1 MTRARLLSPLLLL
14 CTLFITLAGTLPV
27 HASGPDLL
35 RSLGIAANAKP
46 TFLTV
51 AEAFKLKSQQQGNQL
66 LLTFHIADGYY
77 LYRHSVQLKGSNLT
91 ILEPTLPA
99 GSEHQD
105 DFFGKTQVYYQ
116 QVTFA
121 VPLQEVGPH
130 ATLRVRYQ
138 GCTDGLCYPPTDQLI
153 EVAPLA
159 VMVPSA
165 DAAPSID
172 VAPSVDAAPS
182 IDATLSEQDQLAAAL
197 GSQGFWLSIA
207 AFFVLGLGLAFTPC
221 VFPMYPILTGIIA
234 GAGHRLSTGRAFLLS
249 LVYVQGMALT
259 YTLLGLVVASAGL
272 KFQAALQHPY
282 VLIGL
287 SVMFVLLALSMFGL
301 YTLQLPSSLQT
312 RLAGLSNR
320 QQGGS
325 MVGVAIMG
333 MISGLV
339 CSPCTTAPLSGAL
352 IYVAQSGDLWLGGA
366 ALYAL
371 SLGMGL
377 PLLLL
382 GTSGGKLL
390 PKAGAWMDV
399 IKQLFGFAL
408 LAVPIMLLARL
419 WSEQL
424 TTVVW
429 LGWGLLLAG
438 YLYHQHQRLPYSL
451 AKSVGGIVL
460 LLALISM
467 VLVGKAQLWPTATQ
481 GATATPPQA
490 APQFIRIKT
499 LDDLKTQ
506 LERARGKPVL
516 LDLYADWCVACKEFE
531 HKTFSDPAVRARF
544 SEMVLLQADVTANDD
559 ADITLLNGLNVLGLP
574 TLILYDRAGRE
585 LTGQRVTG
593 FMGPTPFL
601 ARLNQLH

>member
-1 MTRARLLSPLLLL
+1 MTLTRLLSPLLLL
-14 CTLFITLAGTLPV
+14 CALLTTAVGCAPA
-27 HASGPDLL
+27 HASGADLL
-35 RSLGIAANAKP
+35 SSLGIEANAKP
-46 TFLTV
+46 KFLQV
-51 AEAFKLKSQQQGNQL
+51 DEAFQIESEQRGDQL
-66 LLTFHIADGYY
+66 LLTLHIADDYY
-77 LYRHSVQLKGSNLT
+77 LYRHSLRFKGNNLT
-91 ILEPTLPA
+91 FSEPTLPE
-99 GSEHQD
+99 GTEHED
-105 DFFGKTQVYYQ
+105 DFFGKTRVYYQ
-116 QVTFA
+116 QVSIA
-121 VPLQEVGPH
+121 VPLKEVGEN

-138 GCTDGLCYPPTDQLI
+138 GCTDGLCYPPTDKL
-153 EVAPLA
+153 
-159 VMVPSA
+159 
-165 DAAPSID
+165 ID
-172 VAPSVDAAPS
+172 VAPLVTATAASTAETAQSVTPVS
-182 IDATLSEQDQLAAAL
+182 QQDQLAAAL
-197 GSQGFWLSIA
+197 GNQGFWLSIV
-207 AFFVLGLGLAFTPC
+207 AFFALGLGLAFTPC

-249 LVYVQGMALT
+249 LVYVQGMAVT

-272 KFQAALQHPY
+272 KYQAALQHPY

-312 RLAGLSNR
+312 RLSSLSNR

-325 MVGVAIMG
+325 VVGVAIMG

-408 LAVPIMLLARL
+408 LAVPILLLSRL
-419 WSEQL
+419 WSDQIATL
-424 TTVVW
+424 AW
-429 LGWGLLLAG
+429 LGWGLLLCG
-438 YLYHQHQRLPYSL
+438 YLYHHNQHQPHSV
-451 AKSVGGIVL
+451 AKSVRGFVL
-460 LLALISM
+460 LLAMISA
-467 VLVGKAQLWPTATQ
+467 VVVGKDLLQP
-481 GATATPPQA
+481 ATPAALTADASQT

-499 LDDLKTQ
+499 LDDLKVQ
-506 LERARGKPVL
+506 LAATRGKPVL

-531 HKTFSDPAVRARF
+531 HKTFSDPAVRERF
-544 SEMVLLQADVTANDD
+544 GQMVLLQADVTANDD
-559 ADITLLNGLNVLGLP
+559 ADIELLNSLNVLGLP
-574 TLILYDRAGRE
+574 TLIFFDHEGKE

-593 FMGPTPFL
+593 FMGPIPFAKHL
-601 ARLNQLH
+601 EMVSDAH

>member
-1 MTRARLLSPLLLL
+1 MTFTRLLSPLLLL
-14 CTLFITLAGTLPV
+14 CALLTTAAGSAPA
-27 HASGPDLL
+27 HASGADLL
-35 RSLGIAANAKP
+35 SSLGIEANAKP
-46 TFLTV
+46 KFLQV
-51 AEAFKLKSQQQGNQL
+51 DEAFQIESEQRGDQL
-66 LLTFHIADGYY
+66 LLTLHIADDYY
-77 LYRHSVQLKGSNLT
+77 LYRHSLRFKGNNLT
-91 ILEPTLPA
+91 FSEPTLPE
-99 GSEHQD
+99 GTEHED
-105 DFFGKTQVYYQ
+105 DFFGKTRVYYQ
-116 QVTFA
+116 QVSIA
-121 VPLQEVGPH
+121 VPLKEVDEN

-138 GCTDGLCYPPTDQLI
+138 GCTDGLCYPPTDKLI
-153 EVAPLA
+153 DVAPLA
-159 VMVPSA
+159 
-165 DAAPSID
+165 AAPTATTAETAQS
-172 VAPSVDAAPS
+172 VAPVSQ
-182 IDATLSEQDQLAAAL
+182 QDQLAAAL
-197 GSQGFWLSIA
+197 GHQGFWLSIV
-207 AFFVLGLGLAFTPC
+207 AFFALGLGLAFTPC

-249 LVYVQGMALT
+249 FVYVQGMAVT

-312 RLAGLSNR
+312 RLSGLSNR

-325 MVGVAIMG
+325 VVGVAIMG

-408 LAVPIMLLARL
+408 LAVPILLLSRL
-419 WSEQL
+419 WSDQIVTL
-424 TTVVW
+424 TW
-429 LGWGLLLAG
+429 LGWGLLLCG
-438 YLYHQHQRLPYSL
+438 YLYHHNQHQPHSV
-451 AKSVGGIVL
+451 AKSVRGFVL
-460 LLALISM
+460 LLAMISA
-467 VLVGKAQLWPTATQ
+467 VVVGKDLLQP
-481 GATATPPQA
+481 ATPA
-490 APQFIRIKT
+490 AITADASQTAPRFIRVKT
-499 LDDLKTQ
+499 LDDLKVQ
-506 LERARGKPVL
+506 LAAARGKPVL

-531 HKTFSDPAVRARF
+531 HKTFSDPTVRERF
-544 SEMVLLQADVTANDD
+544 GQMVLLQADVTANDD
-559 ADITLLNGLNVLGLP
+559 ADIELLNSLNVLGLP
-574 TLILYDRAGRE
+574 TLIFFDREGKE

-593 FMGPTPFL
+593 FMGPIPFAKHL
-601 ARLNQLH
+601 EMVSDAH

>member
-1 MTRARLLSPLLLL
+1 MTFTRLLFPLLLL
-14 CTLFITLAGTLPV
+14 CALLMTAVGSSPA
-27 HASGPDLL
+27 HASGADLL
-35 RSLGIAANAKP
+35 SSLGIEANAKP
-46 TFLTV
+46 KFLQV
-51 AEAFKLKSQQQGNQL
+51 DEAFQIESEQRGDQL
-66 LLTFHIADGYY
+66 LLTLHIADDYY
-77 LYRHSVQLKGSNLT
+77 LYRHSLRFKGNNLT
-91 ILEPTLPA
+91 FSEPPLPE
-99 GSEHQD
+99 GTEHED
-105 DFFGKTQVYYQ
+105 DFFGKTRVYYQ
-116 QVTFA
+116 QVSIA
-121 VPLQEVGPH
+121 VPLKEVGEN

-138 GCTDGLCYPPTDQLI
+138 GCTDGLCYPPTDKLI
-153 EVAPLA
+153 NVAPLVTA
-159 VMVPSA
+159 TTASTA
-165 DAAPSID
+165 ETAQS
-172 VAPSVDAAPS
+172 VAPVSQ
-182 IDATLSEQDQLAAAL
+182 QDQLAAAL
-197 GSQGFWLSIA
+197 GNQGFWLSIV
-207 AFFVLGLGLAFTPC
+207 AFFALGLGLAFTPC

-249 LVYVQGMALT
+249 FVYVQGMAVT

-312 RLAGLSNR
+312 RLSSLSNR

-325 MVGVAIMG
+325 VVGVAIMG

-408 LAVPIMLLARL
+408 LAVPILLLSRL
-419 WSEQL
+419 WSGQIATL
-424 TTVVW
+424 AW
-429 LGWGLLLAG
+429 LGWGLLLCG
-438 YLYHQHQRLPYSL
+438 YLYHHNQHQPHSV
-451 AKSVGGIVL
+451 AKSVRGFVL
-460 LLALISM
+460 LLAMISA
-467 VLVGKAQLWPTATQ
+467 VVVGKDLLQPAPPAATTADASQT
-481 GATATPPQA
+481 

-499 LDDLKTQ
+499 LDDLKVQ
-506 LERARGKPVL
+506 LAAARGKPVL

-531 HKTFSDPAVRARF
+531 HKTFSDPTVRERF
-544 SEMVLLQADVTANDD
+544 GQMVLLQADVTANDD
-559 ADITLLNGLNVLGLP
+559 ADIKLLNSLNVLGLP
-574 TLILYDRAGRE
+574 TLIFFDREGKE

-593 FMGPTPFL
+593 FMGPIPFAKHL
-601 ARLNQLH
+601 EMVSDAH

>member
-1 MTRARLLSPLLLL
+1 MTFTRLLSPLLLL
-14 CTLFITLAGTLPV
+14 CALLTTAVGSSPA
-27 HASGPDLL
+27 HASGADLL
-35 RSLGIAANAKP
+35 SSLGIEANAKP
-46 TFLTV
+46 KFLQV
-51 AEAFKLKSQQQGNQL
+51 DEAFQIESEQRGDQL
-66 LLTFHIADGYY
+66 LLTLHIADDYY
-77 LYRHSVQLKGSNLT
+77 LYRHSLRFKGNNLT
-91 ILEPTLPA
+91 FSEPTLPE
-99 GSEHQD
+99 GTEHED
-105 DFFGKTQVYYQ
+105 DFFGKTRVYYQ
-116 QVTFA
+116 QVSIA
-121 VPLQEVGPH
+121 VPLKEVGEN

-138 GCTDGLCYPPTDQLI
+138 GCTDGLCYPPTDKL
-153 EVAPLA
+153 
-159 VMVPSA
+159 
-165 DAAPSID
+165 ID
-172 VAPSVDAAPS
+172 VAPLVTATTASTAETAQSVAPVS
-182 IDATLSEQDQLAAAL
+182 QQDQLAAAL
-197 GSQGFWLSIA
+197 GHQGFWLSIV
-207 AFFVLGLGLAFTPC
+207 AFFALGLGLAFTPC

-249 LVYVQGMALT
+249 FVYVQGMAVT

-312 RLAGLSNR
+312 RLSGLSNR

-325 MVGVAIMG
+325 VVGVAIMG

-408 LAVPIMLLARL
+408 LAVPILLLSRL
-419 WSEQL
+419 WSDQIATL
-424 TTVVW
+424 AW
-429 LGWGLLLAG
+429 LGWGLLLCG
-438 YLYHQHQRLPYSL
+438 YLYHHNQHQPHSV
-451 AKSVGGIVL
+451 AKSVRGFVL
-460 LLALISM
+460 LLAMISA
-467 VLVGKAQLWPTATQ
+467 VVVGKDLLQP
-481 GATATPPQA
+481 ATPAAITADAGQT

-499 LDDLKTQ
+499 LDDLKVQ
-506 LERARGKPVL
+506 LAAARGKPVL

-531 HKTFSDPAVRARF
+531 HKTFSDPAVRERF
-544 SEMVLLQADVTANDD
+544 GQMVLLQADVTANDD
-559 ADITLLNGLNVLGLP
+559 ADIELLNSLNVLGLP
-574 TLILYDRAGRE
+574 TLIFFDREGKE

-593 FMGPTPFL
+593 FMGPIPFAKHL
-601 ARLNQLH
+601 EMVSDAH

>member
-1 MTRARLLSPLLLL
+1 MTPFRLLSSLLLL
-14 CTLFITLAGTLPV
+14 CALLAGLGSLPAR
-27 HASGPDLL
+27 ASSTDLL
-35 RSLGIAANAKP
+35 SALGIEASAQPK
-46 TFLTV
+46 FLKV
-51 AEAFKLKSQQQGNQL
+51 DEAFVLESEQQGNRL
-66 LLTFHIADGYY
+66 LLRLRIADDYY
-77 LYRHSVQLKGSNLT
+77 LYRHRFSFQGENLT
-91 ILEPTLPA
+91 FEEPVLPA
-99 GSEHQD
+99 GTDHKD
-105 DFFGKTQVYYQ
+105 DFFGKTQVYYREVQIPVTLTEAGQ
-116 QVTFA
+116 QA
-121 VPLQEVGPH
+121 SLKIS
-130 ATLRVRYQ
+130 YQ
-138 GCTDGLCYPPTDQLI
+138 GCTDGLCYPPTDKRIAVEPL
-153 EVAPLA
+153 VAEP
-159 VMVPSA
+159 PH
-165 DAAPSID
+165 DQ
-172 VAPSVDAAPS
+172 VDAPTPAPAS
-182 IDATLSEQDQLAAAL
+182 SQQDQLAAAL

-207 AFFVLGLGLAFTPC
+207 AFFALGLGLAFTPC

-234 GAGHRLSTGRAFLLS
+234 GAGHRLSTRRAFLLS
-249 LVYVQGMALT
+249 FVYVQGMAVT

-312 RLAGLSNR
+312 RLSGLSNR

-325 MVGVAIMG
+325 VLGVGIMG

-408 LAVPIMLLARL
+408 LAVPILLLSRL
-419 WSEQL
+419 WSDQVATL
-424 TTVVW
+424 AW
-429 LGWGLLLAG
+429 LGWGLLLCG
-438 YLYHQHQRLPYSL
+438 YLYHHNQHQQH
-451 AKSVGGIVL
+451 SVGRSLRGFVL
-460 LLALISM
+460 LLAMISA
-467 VLVGKAQLWPTATQ
+467 VVVGKDLLLPPQ
-481 GATATPPQA
+481 GASTAAQTE
-490 APQFIRIKT
+490 APAFIRIKT

-506 LERARGKPVL
+506 LAAARGKPVL

-531 HKTFSDPAVRARF
+531 HKTFSDPAVRERF
-544 SEMVLLQADVTANDD
+544 GQMVLLQADVTANDD
-559 ADITLLNGLNVLGLP
+559 ADVELLNGLNVLGLP
-574 TLILYDRAGRE
+574 TLIFFDRAGNE
-585 LTGQRVTG
+585 VSGQRVTG
-593 FMGPTPFL
+593 FMGPAEFL
-601 ARLNQLH
+601 GQLDRIGDAN

>member
-1 MTRARLLSPLLLL
+1 MTFTRLLSPLLLL
-14 CTLFITLAGTLPV
+14 CVLLMTAVGSSPA
-27 HASGPDLL
+27 HASGADLL
-35 RSLGIAANAKP
+35 SSLGIEANAKP
-46 TFLTV
+46 KFLQV
-51 AEAFKLKSQQQGNQL
+51 DEAFQIKSEQRGDQL
-66 LLTFHIADGYY
+66 LLTLHIADDYY
-77 LYRHSVQLKGSNLT
+77 LYRHSLRFKGNNLT
-91 ILEPTLPA
+91 FSEPALPE
-99 GSEHQD
+99 GTEHED
-105 DFFGKTQVYYQ
+105 DFFGKTRVYYQ
-116 QVTFA
+116 QVSIA
-121 VPLQEVGPH
+121 VPLKEVGEN

-138 GCTDGLCYPPTDQLI
+138 GCTDGLCYPPTDKL
-153 EVAPLA
+153 
-159 VMVPSA
+159 
-165 DAAPSID
+165 ID
-172 VAPSVDAAPS
+172 VAPLVTATTASTAETAQSVAAVS
-182 IDATLSEQDQLAAAL
+182 QQDQLAAAL
-197 GSQGFWLSIA
+197 GHQGFWLSIV
-207 AFFVLGLGLAFTPC
+207 AFFALGLGLAFTPC

-249 LVYVQGMALT
+249 LVYVQGMAVT

-287 SVMFVLLALSMFGL
+287 SAMFVLLALSMFGL

-312 RLAGLSNR
+312 RLSGLSNR

-325 MVGVAIMG
+325 VVGVAIMG

-408 LAVPIMLLARL
+408 LAVPILLLSRL
-419 WSEQL
+419 WSDQIATL
-424 TTVVW
+424 AW
-429 LGWGLLLAG
+429 LGWGLLLCG
-438 YLYHQHQRLPYSL
+438 YLYHHNQHQPHSV
-451 AKSVGGIVL
+451 AKSVRGFVL
-460 LLALISM
+460 LLAMISA
-467 VLVGKAQLWPTATQ
+467 VVVGKDLLQPATPAA
-481 GATATPPQA
+481 ATADASQT

-499 LDDLKTQ
+499 LDDLKVQ
-506 LERARGKPVL
+506 LAAARGKPVL

-531 HKTFSDPAVRARF
+531 HKTFSDPTVRERF
-544 SEMVLLQADVTANDD
+544 GQMVLLQADVTANDD
-559 ADITLLNGLNVLGLP
+559 ADIELLNGLNVLGLP
-574 TLILYDRAGRE
+574 TIIFFDREGKE

-593 FMGPTPFL
+593 FMGPIPFAKHL
-601 ARLNQLH
+601 EMVSDAH

>member
-1 MTRARLLSPLLLL
+1 MTFTRLLSPLLLL
-14 CTLFITLAGTLPV
+14 CALLTTAVGSSPA
-27 HASGPDLL
+27 HASGADLL
-35 RSLGIAANAKP
+35 SSLGIEANAKP
-46 TFLTV
+46 KFLQV
-51 AEAFKLKSQQQGNQL
+51 DEAFQIESEQRGDQL
-66 LLTFHIADGYY
+66 LLTLHIADDYY
-77 LYRHSVQLKGSNLT
+77 LYRHSLRFKGNNLT
-91 ILEPTLPA
+91 FSEPTLPE
-99 GSEHQD
+99 GTEHED
-105 DFFGKTQVYYQ
+105 DFFGKTRVYYQ
-116 QVTFA
+116 QVSIA
-121 VPLQEVGPH
+121 VPLKEVGEN

-138 GCTDGLCYPPTDQLI
+138 GCTDGLCYPPTDKLI
-153 EVAPLA
+153 DVTPLVTATTAPTAETAQSVAP
-159 VMVPSA
+159 VSQ
-165 DAAPSID
+165 
-172 VAPSVDAAPS
+172 
-182 IDATLSEQDQLAAAL
+182 QDLLAAAL
-197 GSQGFWLSIA
+197 GNQGFWLSIV
-207 AFFVLGLGLAFTPC
+207 AFFALGLGLAFTPC

-249 LVYVQGMALT
+249 MVYVQGMAVT

-301 YTLQLPSSLQT
+301 YSLQLPSSLQT
-312 RLAGLSNR
+312 RLSGLSNR

-325 MVGVAIMG
+325 VVGVAIMG

-408 LAVPIMLLARL
+408 LAVPILLLSRL
-419 WSEQL
+419 WSDQV
-424 TTVVW
+424 TTLAW
-429 LGWGLLLAG
+429 LGWGLLLCG
-438 YLYHQHQRLPYSL
+438 YLYHHNQHQPH
-451 AKSVGGIVL
+451 SVARSVRGFVL
-460 LLALISM
+460 LLAMISA
-467 VLVGKAQLWPTATQ
+467 VVVGKDLLQPAPPAAITADASQT
-481 GATATPPQA
+481 

-499 LDDLKTQ
+499 LDDLKVQ
-506 LERARGKPVL
+506 LAAARGKPVL

-531 HKTFSDPAVRARF
+531 HKTFSDPAVRERF
-544 SEMVLLQADVTANDD
+544 GQMVLLQADVTANDD
-559 ADITLLNGLNVLGLP
+559 ADVELLNTLNVLGLP
-574 TLILYDRAGRE
+574 TLIFFDREGKE

-593 FMGPTPFL
+593 FMGPAEFL
-601 ARLNQLH
+601 GRLDQLR

>member
-1 MTRARLLSPLLLL
+1 MTFTRLLSPLLLL
-14 CTLFITLAGTLPV
+14 CALLMATVGSSPA
-27 HASGPDLL
+27 HASGADLL
-35 RSLGIAANAKP
+35 SSLGIEANAKP
-46 TFLTV
+46 KFLQV
-51 AEAFKLKSQQQGNQL
+51 DDAFQIESEQRGDQL
-66 LLTFHIADGYY
+66 LLTLHIADDYY
-77 LYRHSVQLKGSNLT
+77 LYRHSLRFKGNNLT
-91 ILEPTLPA
+91 FSEPTLPEGA
-99 GSEHQD
+99 EHED
-105 DFFGKTQVYYQ
+105 DFFGKTRVYYQ
-116 QVTFA
+116 QVSIA
-121 VPLQEVGPH
+121 VPLKEVGEN

-138 GCTDGLCYPPTDQLI
+138 GCTDGLCYPPTDKL
-153 EVAPLA
+153 
-159 VMVPSA
+159 
-165 DAAPSID
+165 ID
-172 VAPSVDAAPS
+172 VAPLVTATTASTAETAQSVAPVS
-182 IDATLSEQDQLAAAL
+182 QQDQLAAAL
-197 GSQGFWLSIA
+197 GHQGFWLSIV
-207 AFFVLGLGLAFTPC
+207 AFFALGLGLAFTPC

-249 LVYVQGMALT
+249 LVYVQGMAVT

-312 RLAGLSNR
+312 RLSGLSNR

-325 MVGVAIMG
+325 VVGVAIMG

-352 IYVAQSGDLWLGGA
+352 IYVAQSGNLWLGGA

-408 LAVPIMLLARL
+408 LAVPILLLSRL
-419 WSEQL
+419 WSDQIATL
-424 TTVVW
+424 AW
-429 LGWGLLLAG
+429 LGWGLLLCG
-438 YLYHQHQRLPYSL
+438 YLYHHNQHQPHSV
-451 AKSVGGIVL
+451 AKSVRGFVL
-460 LLALISM
+460 LLAMISA
-467 VLVGKAQLWPTATQ
+467 VVVGKDLLQPAAPAAVMADAGQT
-481 GATATPPQA
+481 

-499 LDDLKTQ
+499 LDDLKVQ
-506 LERARGKPVL
+506 LAAARGKPVL

-544 SEMVLLQADVTANDD
+544 GQMVLLQTDVTANDD
-559 ADITLLNGLNVLGLP
+559 ADVELLNTLNVLGLP
-574 TLILYDRAGRE
+574 TLIFFDREGKE

-593 FMGPTPFL
+593 FMGPIPFAKHL
-601 ARLNQLH
+601 EMVSDAH

>member
-1 MTRARLLSPLLLL
+1 MTFTRLLSPLLLL
-14 CTLFITLAGTLPV
+14 CALLTTAVGSSPA
-27 HASGPDLL
+27 HASGADLL
-35 RSLGIAANAKP
+35 SSLGIEANAKP
-46 TFLTV
+46 KFLQV
-51 AEAFKLKSQQQGNQL
+51 DEAFQIESEQRGDQL
-66 LLTFHIADGYY
+66 LLTLHIADDYY
-77 LYRHSVQLKGSNLT
+77 LYRHSLRFKGNNLT
-91 ILEPTLPA
+91 FSEPTLPE
-99 GSEHQD
+99 GTEHED
-105 DFFGKTQVYYQ
+105 DFFGKTRVYYQ
-116 QVTFA
+116 QVSIA
-121 VPLQEVGPH
+121 VPLKEVGEN

-138 GCTDGLCYPPTDQLI
+138 GCTDGLCYPPTDKLI
-153 EVAPLA
+153 DVTPLVTATTAPTAETAQSVAP
-159 VMVPSA
+159 VSQ
-165 DAAPSID
+165 
-172 VAPSVDAAPS
+172 
-182 IDATLSEQDQLAAAL
+182 QDLLAAAL
-197 GSQGFWLSIA
+197 GNQGFWLSIV
-207 AFFVLGLGLAFTPC
+207 AFFALGLGLAFTPC

-249 LVYVQGMALT
+249 MVYVQGMAVT

-301 YTLQLPSSLQT
+301 YSLQLPSSLQT
-312 RLAGLSNR
+312 RLSGLSNR

-325 MVGVAIMG
+325 VVGVAIMG

-408 LAVPIMLLARL
+408 LAVPILLLSRL
-419 WSEQL
+419 WSDQIATL
-424 TTVVW
+424 AW
-429 LGWGLLLAG
+429 LGWGLLLCG
-438 YLYHQHQRLPYSL
+438 YLYHHNQHQPHSV
-451 AKSVGGIVL
+451 AKSVRGFVL
-460 LLALISM
+460 LLAMISA
-467 VLVGKAQLWPTATQ
+467 VVVGKDLLQPAPPAAVTADAGQT
-481 GATATPPQA
+481 

-499 LDDLKTQ
+499 LDDLKVQ
-506 LERARGKPVL
+506 LAAARGKPVL

-531 HKTFSDPAVRARF
+531 HKTFSDPAVRVRF
-544 SEMVLLQADVTANDD
+544 GQMVLLQADVTANDD
-559 ADITLLNGLNVLGLP
+559 ADVELLNGLNVLGLP
-574 TLILYDRAGRE
+574 TLIFFDREGKE

-593 FMGPTPFL
+593 FMGPTPFAKHL
-601 ARLNQLH
+601 EMVSDAH

>member
-1 MTRARLLSPLLLL
+1 MMRSRLFTLLLVL
-14 CTLFITLAGTLPV
+14 LTLATAGLAPAR
-27 HASGPDLL
+27 ASGTDILG
-35 RSLGIAANAKP
+35 SLGLAANAKP
-46 TFLTV
+46 TFLKV
-51 AEAFKLKSQQQGNQL
+51 DEAFRLESEQRGDQL
-66 LLTFHIADGYY
+66 LLTLNIADDYY
-77 LYRHSVQLKGSNLT
+77 LYRHSLRFKGTNLT
-91 ILEPTLPA
+91 FSDPALPE
-99 GSEHQD
+99 GSEHED
-105 DFFGKTQVYYQ
+105 DFFGKTRVYYQ
-116 QVTFA
+116 QVTIA
-121 VPLQEVGPH
+121 VPLREVGEH
-130 ATLRVRYQ
+130 ATLRLTYQ
-138 GCTDGLCYPPTDQLI
+138 GCTDGLCYPPTDKLI

-159 VMVPSA
+159 ASGTDNPQAANPS
-165 DAAPSID
+165 
-172 VAPSVDAAPS
+172 
-182 IDATLSEQDQLAAAL
+182 LSQQDQLAAAL
-197 GSQGFWLSIA
+197 GSQGFWLSVA
-207 AFFVLGLGLAFTPC
+207 AFFALGLGLAFTPC

-249 LVYVQGMALT
+249 MVYVQGMAVT

-312 RLAGLSNR
+312 RLSGLSNR

-325 MVGVAIMG
+325 VLGVGIMG

-408 LAVPIMLLARL
+408 LAVPILLLSRL
-419 WSEQL
+419 WSDQV
-424 TTVVW
+424 TTLAW
-429 LGWGLLLAG
+429 LGWGLLLCG
-438 YLYHQHQRLPYSL
+438 YLYHYNQHQGH
-451 AKSVGGIVL
+451 SVGRSLRGFVL
-460 LLALISM
+460 LLAMISA
-467 VLVGKAQLWPTATQ
+467 VVVGKDLLLPPQ
-481 GATATPPQA
+481 GASAAAQA
-490 APQFIRIKT
+490 EAPAFIRIKT

-506 LERARGKPVL
+506 LAAARGKPVL

-531 HKTFSDPAVRARF
+531 HKTFSDSAVRERF
-544 SEMVLLQADVTANDD
+544 GQMVLLQADVTANDD
-559 ADITLLNGLNVLGLP
+559 ADVKLLNGLNVLGLP
-574 TLILYDRAGRE
+574 TLIFFDRAGNE
-585 LTGQRVTG
+585 VSGQRVTG
-593 FMGPTPFL
+593 FMGPAEFL
-601 ARLNQLH
+601 GQLDKLR

>member
-1 MTRARLLSPLLLL
+1 MTFNRLLSPLLLL
-14 CTLFITLAGTLPV
+14 CALLMTAVGSSPA
-27 HASGPDLL
+27 HASGADLL
-35 RSLGIAANAKP
+35 SSLGIEANAKP
-46 TFLTV
+46 KFLQV
-51 AEAFKLKSQQQGNQL
+51 DEAFQIESEQRGDQL
-66 LLTFHIADGYY
+66 LLTLHIADDYY
-77 LYRHSVQLKGSNLT
+77 LYRHSLRFKGNNLT
-91 ILEPTLPA
+91 FSEPTLPE
-99 GSEHQD
+99 GTEHED
-105 DFFGKTQVYYQ
+105 DFFGKTRVYYQ
-116 QVTFA
+116 QVSIA
-121 VPLQEVGPH
+121 VPLKEVGEN

-138 GCTDGLCYPPTDQLI
+138 GCTDGLCYPPTDKL
-153 EVAPLA
+153 
-159 VMVPSA
+159 
-165 DAAPSID
+165 ID
-172 VAPSVDAAPS
+172 VAPLVTATTASTAETAQSVAPVS
-182 IDATLSEQDQLAAAL
+182 QQDQLAAAL
-197 GSQGFWLSIA
+197 GHQGFWLSIV
-207 AFFVLGLGLAFTPC
+207 AFFALGLGLAFTPC

-249 LVYVQGMALT
+249 FVYVQGMAVT

-312 RLAGLSNR
+312 RLSGLSNR

-325 MVGVAIMG
+325 VVGVAIMG

-408 LAVPIMLLARL
+408 LAVPILLLSRL
-419 WSEQL
+419 WSDQIATL
-424 TTVVW
+424 AW
-429 LGWGLLLAG
+429 LGWGLLLCG
-438 YLYHQHQRLPYSL
+438 YLYHHNQHQPHSV
-451 AKSVGGIVL
+451 AKSVRGFVL
-460 LLALISM
+460 LLAMISA
-467 VLVGKAQLWPTATQ
+467 VVVGKDLLQPAPPAAITADAGQTV
-481 GATATPPQA
+481 
-490 APQFIRIKT
+490 PQFIRIKT
-499 LDDLKTQ
+499 LDDLKVQ
-506 LERARGKPVL
+506 LAAARGKPVL

-531 HKTFSDPAVRARF
+531 HKTFSDPAVRERF
-544 SEMVLLQADVTANDD
+544 GQMVLLQADVTANDD
-559 ADITLLNGLNVLGLP
+559 ADIELLNSLNVLGLP
-574 TLILYDRAGRE
+574 TLIFFDREGKE

-593 FMGPTPFL
+593 FMGPIPFAKHL
-601 ARLNQLH
+601 EMVSDAH

>member
-1 MTRARLLSPLLLL
+1 MTFTRLLSPLLLCAL
-14 CTLFITLAGTLPV
+14 LMTTVGSSPA
-27 HASGPDLL
+27 HASGADLL
-35 RSLGIAANAKP
+35 SSLGIEANAKP
-46 TFLTV
+46 KFLQV
-51 AEAFKLKSQQQGNQL
+51 DEAFQIESEQRGDQL
-66 LLTFHIADGYY
+66 LLTLHIADDYY
-77 LYRHSVQLKGSNLT
+77 LYRHSLRFKGNNLT
-91 ILEPTLPA
+91 FSEPTLPE
-99 GSEHQD
+99 GTEHED
-105 DFFGKTQVYYQ
+105 DFFGKTRVYYQ
-116 QVTFA
+116 QVSIA
-121 VPLQEVGPH
+121 VPLKEVGDG

-138 GCTDGLCYPPTDQLI
+138 GCTDGLCYPPTDKLI
-153 EVAPLA
+153 DVTPLVTATTAPTAETAQSVAP
-159 VMVPSA
+159 VSQ
-165 DAAPSID
+165 
-172 VAPSVDAAPS
+172 
-182 IDATLSEQDQLAAAL
+182 QDQLAAAL
-197 GSQGFWLSIA
+197 GNQGFWLSIV
-207 AFFVLGLGLAFTPC
+207 AFFALGLGLAFTPC

-249 LVYVQGMALT
+249 MVYVQGMAVT

-312 RLAGLSNR
+312 RLSGLSNR

-325 MVGVAIMG
+325 VVGVAIMG

-408 LAVPIMLLARL
+408 LAVPILLLSRL
-419 WSEQL
+419 WSDQIATL
-424 TTVVW
+424 AW
-429 LGWGLLLAG
+429 LGWGLLLCG
-438 YLYHQHQRLPYSL
+438 YLYHHNQHQPHSV
-451 AKSVGGIVL
+451 AKSVRGFVL
-460 LLALISM
+460 LLAMISA
-467 VLVGKAQLWPTATQ
+467 VVVGKDLLQPA
-481 GATATPPQA
+481 PPAAITTDASQT
-490 APQFIRIKT
+490 APQFIRVKT
-499 LDDLKTQ
+499 LDDLKVQ
-506 LERARGKPVL
+506 LAAARGKPVL

-531 HKTFSDPAVRARF
+531 HKTFSDPAVRERF
-544 SEMVLLQADVTANDD
+544 GQMVLLQADVTANDD
-559 ADITLLNGLNVLGLP
+559 ADIELLNGLNVLGLP
-574 TLILYDRAGRE
+574 TLIFFDREGKE

-593 FMGPTPFL
+593 FMGPAEFL
-601 ARLNQLH
+601 GRLDQLR

>member
-1 MTRARLLSPLLLL
+1 MTLTRLLSPLLLL
-14 CTLFITLAGTLPV
+14 CALLMATVGSSPAR
-27 HASGPDLL
+27 ASGADLL
-35 RSLGIAANAKP
+35 SSLGIEANAKP
-46 TFLTV
+46 KFLQV
-51 AEAFKLKSQQQGNQL
+51 DEAFQIESEQRGDQL
-66 LLTFHIADGYY
+66 LLTLHIADDYY
-77 LYRHSVQLKGSNLT
+77 LYRHSLRFKGNNLT
-91 ILEPTLPA
+91 FSEPTLPE
-99 GSEHQD
+99 GTEHED
-105 DFFGKTQVYYQ
+105 DFFGKTRVYYQ
-116 QVTFA
+116 QVSIA
-121 VPLQEVGPH
+121 VPLKEVGEN
-130 ATLRVRYQ
+130 ATLRLRYQ
-138 GCTDGLCYPPTDQLI
+138 GCTDGLCYPPTDKL
-153 EVAPLA
+153 
-159 VMVPSA
+159 
-165 DAAPSID
+165 ID
-172 VAPSVDAAPS
+172 VAPLVTATTASTAETAQSVAPVS
-182 IDATLSEQDQLAAAL
+182 QQDQLAAAL
-197 GSQGFWLSIA
+197 GSQGFWLSIV
-207 AFFVLGLGLAFTPC
+207 AFFALGLGLAFTPC

-249 LVYVQGMALT
+249 LVYVQGMAVT

-312 RLAGLSNR
+312 RLSGLSNR

-325 MVGVAIMG
+325 VVGVAIMG

-408 LAVPIMLLARL
+408 LAVPILLLSRL
-419 WSEQL
+419 WSDQIATL
-424 TTVVW
+424 AW
-429 LGWGLLLAG
+429 LGWGLLLCG
-438 YLYHQHQRLPYSL
+438 YLYHHNQHQPHSV
-451 AKSVGGIVL
+451 AKSVRGFVL
-460 LLALISM
+460 LLAMISA
-467 VLVGKAQLWPTATQ
+467 VVVGKDLLQP
-481 GATATPPQA
+481 ATPAAVTADAGQT

-499 LDDLKTQ
+499 LDDLKVQ
-506 LERARGKPVL
+506 LAAARGKPVL

-531 HKTFSDPAVRARF
+531 HKTFSDPAVRERF
-544 SEMVLLQADVTANDD
+544 SQMMLLQADVTANDD
-559 ADITLLNGLNVLGLP
+559 ADVELLNTLNVLGLP
-574 TLILYDRAGRE
+574 TLIFFDREGKE

-593 FMGPTPFL
+593 FMGPIPFAKHL
-601 ARLNQLH
+601 EMVSDAH

>member
-1 MTRARLLSPLLLL
+1 MTFTRLLSPLLLL
-14 CTLFITLAGTLPV
+14 CALLTTAVGSSPA
-27 HASGPDLL
+27 HASGADLL
-35 RSLGIAANAKP
+35 SSLGIEANAKP
-46 TFLTV
+46 KFLQV
-51 AEAFKLKSQQQGNQL
+51 DEAFQIDSEQRGDQL
-66 LLTFHIADGYY
+66 LLTLHIADDYY
-77 LYRHSVQLKGSNLT
+77 LYRHSLRFKGNNLT
-91 ILEPTLPA
+91 FSEPTLPE
-99 GSEHQD
+99 GTEHED
-105 DFFGKTQVYYQ
+105 DFFGKTRVYYQ
-116 QVTFA
+116 QVSIA
-121 VPLQEVGPH
+121 VPLKEVGDG

-138 GCTDGLCYPPTDQLI
+138 GCTDGLCYPPTDKL
-153 EVAPLA
+153 
-159 VMVPSA
+159 
-165 DAAPSID
+165 ID
-172 VAPSVDAAPS
+172 VAPLVTATTASTAETAQSVAPVS
-182 IDATLSEQDQLAAAL
+182 QQDQLAAAL
-197 GSQGFWLSIA
+197 GNQGFWLSIV
-207 AFFVLGLGLAFTPC
+207 AFFALGLGLAFTPC

-249 LVYVQGMALT
+249 MVYVQGMAVT

-287 SVMFVLLALSMFGL
+287 SLMFVLLALSMFGL

-312 RLAGLSNR
+312 RLSGLSNR

-325 MVGVAIMG
+325 VVGVAIMG

-408 LAVPIMLLARL
+408 LAVPILLLSRL
-419 WSEQL
+419 WSDQIATL
-424 TTVVW
+424 AW
-429 LGWGLLLAG
+429 LGWGLLLCG
-438 YLYHQHQRLPYSL
+438 YLYHHNQHQPH
-451 AKSVGGIVL
+451 SVARSVRGFVL
-460 LLALISM
+460 LLAMISA
-467 VLVGKAQLWPTATQ
+467 VVVGKDLLQPA
-481 GATATPPQA
+481 PPAAVTTDASQT

-499 LDDLKTQ
+499 LDDLKVQ
-506 LERARGKPVL
+506 LAAARGKPVL

-531 HKTFSDPAVRARF
+531 HKTFSDPTVRERF
-544 SEMVLLQADVTANDD
+544 GQMVLLQADVTANDD
-559 ADITLLNGLNVLGLP
+559 ADVELLNSLNVLGLP
-574 TLILYDRAGRE
+574 TLIFFDREGKE

-593 FMGPTPFL
+593 FMGPIPFAKHL
-601 ARLNQLH
+601 EMVSDAH

>member
-1 MTRARLLSPLLLL
+1 MTLSRLLSPLLVLFALL
-14 CTLFITLAGTLPV
+14 LSTLSVTPV
-27 HASGPDLL
+27 QASSDSLL
-35 RSLGIAANAKP
+35 SALGIEANAQPK
-46 TFLTV
+46 FLKV
-51 AEAFKLKSQQQGNQL
+51 DDAFVLESEQQGNQL
-66 LLTFHIADGYY
+66 LLTLRIADDYY
-77 LYRHSVQLKGSNLT
+77 LYRHSFRFKGENLAFS
-91 ILEPTLPA
+91 EPVLPA
-99 GSEHQD
+99 GAEHED
-105 DFFGKTQVYYQ
+105 DFFGKTRVYYREVQIPVTLTEAGQ
-116 QVTFA
+116 QASLTVS
-121 VPLQEVGPH
+121 
-130 ATLRVRYQ
+130 YQ
-138 GCTDGLCYPPTDQLI
+138 GCTDGLCYPPTDKQI
-153 EVAPLA
+153 AVQPVVANDTDP
-159 VMVPSA
+159 
-165 DAAPSID
+165 AATDD
-172 VAPSVDAAPS
+172 VTRAPASS
-182 IDATLSEQDQLAAAL
+182 QQDQLAAAL

-207 AFFVLGLGLAFTPC
+207 AFFALGLGLAFTPC

-234 GAGHRLSTGRAFLLS
+234 GAGHRLSTRRAFLLS
-249 LVYVQGMALT
+249 FVYVQGMAVT

-312 RLAGLSNR
+312 RLSGLSNR

-325 MVGVAIMG
+325 VLGVGIMG

-390 PKAGAWMDV
+390 PRAGAWMDV

-408 LAVPIMLLARL
+408 LAVPILLLSRL
-419 WSEQL
+419 WSDQVATL
-424 TTVVW
+424 AW
-429 LGWGLLLAG
+429 LGWGLLLCG
-438 YLYHQHQRLPYSL
+438 YLYHHNQHRAHSL
-451 AKSVGGIVL
+451 GKSLGGFVL
-460 LLALISM
+460 LLAMMSL
-467 VLVGKAQLWPTATQ
+467 VVVGKDLLLPVPGVKASAETQ
-481 GATATPPQA
+481 V
-490 APQFIRIKT
+490 PQFIRIKT

-506 LERARGKPVL
+506 LAAARGKPVL

-544 SEMVLLQADVTANDD
+544 DDMALLQADVTANDD
-559 ADITLLNGLNVLGLP
+559 ADVELLNGLNVLGLP
-574 TLILYDRAGRE
+574 TLIFFDSAGQE
-585 LTGQRVTG
+585 VSGQRVTG
-593 FMGPTPFL
+593 FMGPEAFAGHL
-601 ARLNQLH
+601 DRVRDAN

>member
-1 MTRARLLSPLLLL
+1 MTFNRLLSPLLLL
-14 CTLFITLAGTLPV
+14 CALLMTAVGSSPA
-27 HASGPDLL
+27 HASGADLL
-35 RSLGIAANAKP
+35 SSLGIEANAKP
-46 TFLTV
+46 KFLQV
-51 AEAFKLKSQQQGNQL
+51 DEAFQIESEQRGDQL
-66 LLTFHIADGYY
+66 LLTLHIADDYY
-77 LYRHSVQLKGSNLT
+77 LYRHSLRFKGNNLT
-91 ILEPTLPA
+91 FSEPTLPE
-99 GSEHQD
+99 GTEHED
-105 DFFGKTQVYYQ
+105 DFFGKTRVYYQ
-116 QVTFA
+116 QVSIV
-121 VPLQEVGPH
+121 VPLKEVGEN

-138 GCTDGLCYPPTDQLI
+138 GCTDGLCYPPTDKL
-153 EVAPLA
+153 
-159 VMVPSA
+159 
-165 DAAPSID
+165 ID
-172 VAPSVDAAPS
+172 VAPLVTATTASTADTAQSVAPVS
-182 IDATLSEQDQLAAAL
+182 QQDQLAAAL
-197 GSQGFWLSIA
+197 GNQGFWLSIV
-207 AFFVLGLGLAFTPC
+207 AFFALGLGLAFTPC

-249 LVYVQGMALT
+249 FVYVQGMAVT

-312 RLAGLSNR
+312 RLSGLSNR

-325 MVGVAIMG
+325 VVGVAVMG

-408 LAVPIMLLARL
+408 LAVPILLLSRL
-419 WSEQL
+419 WSDQIATL
-424 TTVVW
+424 AW
-429 LGWGLLLAG
+429 LGWGLLLCG
-438 YLYHQHQRLPYSL
+438 YLYHHNQHQPHSV
-451 AKSVGGIVL
+451 AKSVRGFVL
-460 LLALISM
+460 LLAMISA
-467 VLVGKAQLWPTATQ
+467 VVVGKDLLQPAPPAAITADASQT
-481 GATATPPQA
+481 

-499 LDDLKTQ
+499 LDDLKVQ
-506 LERARGKPVL
+506 LAAARGKPVL

-531 HKTFSDPAVRARF
+531 HKTFSDPTVRERF
-544 SEMVLLQADVTANDD
+544 GQMVLLQADVTANDD
-559 ADITLLNGLNVLGLP
+559 ADIELLNSLNVLGLP
-574 TLILYDRAGRE
+574 TLIFFDREGKE

-593 FMGPTPFL
+593 FMGPAEFL
-601 ARLNQLH
+601 GRLDQLR

>member
-1 MTRARLLSPLLLL
+1 MTFNRLLSPLLLL
-14 CTLFITLAGTLPV
+14 CALLTTAVGCAPA
-27 HASGPDLL
+27 HASGADLL
-35 RSLGIAANAKP
+35 SSLGIEANAKP
-46 TFLTV
+46 KFLQV
-51 AEAFKLKSQQQGNQL
+51 DEAFQIESEQRGDQL
-66 LLTFHIADGYY
+66 LLTLHIADDYY
-77 LYRHSVQLKGSNLT
+77 LYRHSLRFKGNNLT
-91 ILEPTLPA
+91 FSEPALPE
-99 GSEHQD
+99 GTEHED
-105 DFFGKTQVYYQ
+105 DFFGKTRVYYQ
-116 QVTFA
+116 QVSIA
-121 VPLQEVGPH
+121 VPLKEVGEN

-138 GCTDGLCYPPTDQLI
+138 GCTDGLCYPPTDKL
-153 EVAPLA
+153 
-159 VMVPSA
+159 
-165 DAAPSID
+165 ID
-172 VAPSVDAAPS
+172 VAPLVTATTASTADTAQSVAPVS
-182 IDATLSEQDQLAAAL
+182 QQDQLAAAL
-197 GSQGFWLSIA
+197 GHQGFWLSIV
-207 AFFVLGLGLAFTPC
+207 AFFALGLGLAFTPC

-249 LVYVQGMALT
+249 FVYVQGMAVT

-312 RLAGLSNR
+312 RLSGLSNR

-325 MVGVAIMG
+325 VVGVAIMG

-408 LAVPIMLLARL
+408 LAVPILLLSRL
-419 WSEQL
+419 WSDQIATL
-424 TTVVW
+424 AW
-429 LGWGLLLAG
+429 LGWGLLLCG
-438 YLYHQHQRLPYSL
+438 YLYHHNQHQPHSV
-451 AKSVGGIVL
+451 AKSVRGFVL
-460 LLALISM
+460 LLAMISA
-467 VLVGKAQLWPTATQ
+467 VVVGKDLLQPAPPAAITADAGQT
-481 GATATPPQA
+481 

-499 LDDLKTQ
+499 LDDLKVQ
-506 LERARGKPVL
+506 LAAARGKPVL

-544 SEMVLLQADVTANDD
+544 GQMVLLQADVTANDD
-559 ADITLLNGLNVLGLP
+559 ADIELLNSLNVLGLP
-574 TLILYDRAGRE
+574 TLIFFDREGKE

-593 FMGPTPFL
+593 FMGPIPFAKHL
-601 ARLNQLH
+601 EMVSDAH

>member
-1 MTRARLLSPLLLL
+1 MSRARLRYLLPALFTLLLGL
-14 CTLFITLAGTLPV
+14 LFTPV
-27 HASGPDLL
+27 QASSDLL
-35 RSLGIAANAKP
+35 GSLGIQASAKP
-46 TFLTV
+46 AFLKV
-51 AEAFKLKSQQQGNQL
+51 DEAFTLESEQQGNRL
-66 LLTFHIADGYY
+66 LLRLRIADDYY
-77 LYRHSVQLKGSNLT
+77 IYRHSLRFQGNDLT
-91 ILEPTLPA
+91 FSEPVLPE
-99 GSEHQD
+99 GTEHED
-105 DFFGKTQVYYQ
+105 DFFGKTRVYYQ
-116 QVTFA
+116 
-121 VPLQEVGPH
+121 EVEIPVILTEAGPQ
-130 ATLRVRYQ
+130 ASLKISYQ
-138 GCTDGLCYPPTDQLI
+138 GCTVGLCYPPTTKMV
-153 EVAPLA
+153 EVQSLMATSGDDEATP
-159 VMVPSA
+159 
-165 DAAPSID
+165 AAPS
-172 VAPSVDAAPS
+172 SQ
-182 IDATLSEQDQLAAAL
+182 QDKLAAAL

-207 AFFVLGLGLAFTPC
+207 AFFALGLGLAFTPC
-221 VFPMYPILTGIIA
+221 IFPMYPILTGIIA
-234 GAGHRLSTGRAFLLS
+234 GAGHRLSTRRAFLLS
-249 LVYVQGMALT
+249 FVYVQGMALT

-272 KFQAALQHPY
+272 QFQAALQHPY

-312 RLAGLSNR
+312 RLSGLSNR

-325 MVGVAIMG
+325 VAGVAIMG

-408 LAVPIMLLARL
+408 LAVPILLLSRL
-419 WSEQL
+419 WSDQA
-424 TTVVW
+424 TTLAW
-429 LGWGLLLAG
+429 LGWGLALCA
-438 YLYHQHQRLPYSL
+438 YLYHHNQHQPHSIGKSL
-451 AKSVGGIVL
+451 RGFVL
-460 LLALISM
+460 LLAMISA
-467 VLVGKAQLWPTATQ
+467 VVVGKDLLLPPSGAQTSAETR
-481 GATATPPQA
+481 

-506 LERARGKPVL
+506 LTAARGKPVL

-531 HKTFSDPAVRARF
+531 HKTFSDPAVRERF
-544 SEMVLLQADVTANDD
+544 ANMVLLQADVTANDD
-559 ADITLLNGLNVLGLP
+559 ADVELLNGLNVLGLP
-574 TLILYDRAGRE
+574 TLIFFDRAGNE

-593 FMGPTPFL
+593 FMGPAEFL
-601 ARLNQLH
+601 AQLDKLP

>member
-1 MTRARLLSPLLLL
+1 MTLRSLLSPLLLL
-14 CTLFITLAGTLPV
+14 LSLLVAP
-27 HASGPDLL
+27 AQANSQDLL
-35 RSLGIAANAKP
+35 SSLGIEASAQPK
-46 TFLTV
+46 FLKV
-51 AEAFKLKSQQQGNQL
+51 DEAFVLESEQQGNKL
-66 LLTFHIADGYY
+66 LLTLRLADGYY
-77 LYRHSVQLKGSNLT
+77 LYRHSISVKGDNLAF
-91 ILEPTLPA
+91 EPLALPA
-99 GSEHQD
+99 GTEHED
-105 DFFGKTQVYYQ
+105 DFFGKTRVFYQELQIPVTLTQVGDS
-116 QVTFA
+116 A
-121 VPLQEVGPH
+121 SLKIS
-130 ATLRVRYQ
+130 YQ
-138 GCTDGLCYPPTDQLI
+138 GCTDGLCYPPTDKRIPVQ
-153 EVAPLA
+153 PLA
-159 VMVPSA
+159 ATGDAGQTDPA
-165 DAAPSID
+165 DATEAPTGSQ
-172 VAPSVDAAPS
+172 
-182 IDATLSEQDQLAAAL
+182 QDRLAAAL

-207 AFFVLGLGLAFTPC
+207 AFFALGLGLAFTPC

-234 GAGHRLSTGRAFLLS
+234 GAGQHLSTRRAFLLS
-249 LVYVQGMALT
+249 FVYVQGMAVT

-312 RLAGLSNR
+312 RLSGLSNR

-325 MVGVAIMG
+325 VVGVTIMG

-408 LAVPIMLLARL
+408 LAVPILLLSRL
-419 WSEQL
+419 LSDQVATL
-424 TTVVW
+424 LW
-429 LGWGLLLAG
+429 LGWALLLCG
-438 YLYHQHQRLPYSL
+438 YLYHHNQHRPH
-451 AKSVGGIVL
+451 SVGKSLGGFVL
-460 LLALISM
+460 LLAMMSL
-467 VLVGKAQLWPTATQ
+467 VVVGKDLLLPEPGVKAST
-481 GATATPPQA
+481 GAE

-499 LDDLKTQ
+499 LEDLKTR
-506 LERARGKPVL
+506 LEAARGKPVL

-544 SEMVLLQADVTANDD
+544 NDMVLLQADVTANDD
-559 ADITLLNGLNVLGLP
+559 ADVDLLNGLNVLGLP
-574 TLILYDRAGRE
+574 TLIFFDRDGNE
-585 LTGQRVTG
+585 VSGQRVTG
-593 FMGPTPFL
+593 FMGPAEFL
-601 ARLNQLH
+601 GQLDKLR

>member
-1 MTRARLLSPLLLL
+1 MTFTRLLSPLLLL
-14 CTLFITLAGTLPV
+14 CALLTTAVGSAPA
-27 HASGPDLL
+27 HASGADLL
-35 RSLGIAANAKP
+35 SSLGIEANAKP
-46 TFLTV
+46 KFLQV
-51 AEAFKLKSQQQGNQL
+51 DEAFQIESEQRGDQL
-66 LLTFHIADGYY
+66 LLTLHIADDYY
-77 LYRHSVQLKGSNLT
+77 LYRHSLRFKGNNLT
-91 ILEPTLPA
+91 FSEPTLPE
-99 GSEHQD
+99 GTEHED
-105 DFFGKTQVYYQ
+105 DFFGKTRVYYQ
-116 QVTFA
+116 QVSIA
-121 VPLQEVGPH
+121 VPLKEVGEN

-138 GCTDGLCYPPTDQLI
+138 GCTDGLCYPPTDKL
-153 EVAPLA
+153 
-159 VMVPSA
+159 
-165 DAAPSID
+165 ID
-172 VAPSVDAAPS
+172 VAPLVTATTASTVETAQSVAPVS
-182 IDATLSEQDQLAAAL
+182 QQDQLAAAL
-197 GSQGFWLSIA
+197 GHQGFWLSIV
-207 AFFVLGLGLAFTPC
+207 AFFALGLGLAFTPC

-234 GAGHRLSTGRAFLLS
+234 GAGDRLSTGRAFLLS
-249 LVYVQGMALT
+249 LVYVQGMAVT

-287 SVMFVLLALSMFGL
+287 SVMFLLLALSMFGL

-312 RLAGLSNR
+312 RLSSLSNR

-325 MVGVAIMG
+325 VVGVAIMG

-408 LAVPIMLLARL
+408 LAVPILLLSRL
-419 WSEQL
+419 WSDQIATL
-424 TTVVW
+424 AW
-429 LGWGLLLAG
+429 LGWGLLLCG
-438 YLYHQHQRLPYSL
+438 YLYHHNQHQPHSV
-451 AKSVGGIVL
+451 AKSVRGFVL
-460 LLALISM
+460 LLAMISA
-467 VLVGKAQLWPTATQ
+467 VVVGKDLLQPAPPAAITADTSQ
-481 GATATPPQA
+481 T

-499 LDDLKTQ
+499 LDDLKVQ
-506 LERARGKPVL
+506 LAAARGKPVL

-531 HKTFSDPAVRARF
+531 HKTFSDPAVRERF
-544 SEMVLLQADVTANDD
+544 GQMVLLQADVTANDD
-559 ADITLLNGLNVLGLP
+559 ADVELLNSLNVLGLP
-574 TLILYDRAGRE
+574 TLIFFDREGKE

-593 FMGPTPFL
+593 FMGPIPFAKHL
-601 ARLNQLH
+601 EMVSDAH

>member
-1 MTRARLLSPLLLL
+1 MTLRSLLSPLLLL
-14 CTLFITLAGTLPV
+14 LSLLVAP
-27 HASGPDLL
+27 AQANSQDLL
-35 RSLGIAANAKP
+35 SSLGIEASAQPK
-46 TFLTV
+46 FLKV
-51 AEAFKLKSQQQGNQL
+51 DEAFVLESEQQGNKL
-66 LLTFHIADGYY
+66 LLTLRLADGYY
-77 LYRHSVQLKGSNLT
+77 LYRHSISVKGDNLAF
-91 ILEPTLPA
+91 EPLALPA
-99 GSEHQD
+99 GTEHED
-105 DFFGKTQVYYQ
+105 DFFGKTRVFYQELQIPVTLTQVGDS
-116 QVTFA
+116 A
-121 VPLQEVGPH
+121 SLKIS
-130 ATLRVRYQ
+130 YQ
-138 GCTDGLCYPPTDQLI
+138 GCTDGLCYPPTDKRIPVQ
-153 EVAPLA
+153 PLA
-159 VMVPSA
+159 ATGDAGQTDPA
-165 DAAPSID
+165 DATEAPTGSQ
-172 VAPSVDAAPS
+172 
-182 IDATLSEQDQLAAAL
+182 QDRLAAAL

-207 AFFVLGLGLAFTPC
+207 AFFALGLGLAFTPC

-234 GAGHRLSTGRAFLLS
+234 GAGQHLSTRRAFLLS
-249 LVYVQGMALT
+249 FVYVQGMAVT

-312 RLAGLSNR
+312 RLSGLSNR

-325 MVGVAIMG
+325 VVGVTIMG

-408 LAVPIMLLARL
+408 LAVPILLLSRL
-419 WSEQL
+419 LSDQVATL
-424 TTVVW
+424 LW
-429 LGWGLLLAG
+429 LGWALLLCG
-438 YLYHQHQRLPYSL
+438 YLYHHNQHRPH
-451 AKSVGGIVL
+451 SVGKSLGGFVL
-460 LLALISM
+460 LLAMMSL
-467 VLVGKAQLWPTATQ
+467 VVVGKDLLLPEPGVKAST
-481 GATATPPQA
+481 GAE

-499 LDDLKTQ
+499 LDDLKTR
-506 LERARGKPVL
+506 LEAARGKPVL

-544 SEMVLLQADVTANDD
+544 NDMVLLQADVTANDD
-559 ADITLLNGLNVLGLP
+559 ADVDLLNGLNVLGLP
-574 TLILYDRAGRE
+574 TLIFFDAAGNE
-585 LTGQRVTG
+585 VSGQRVTG
-593 FMGPTPFL
+593 FMGPAEFL
-601 ARLNQLH
+601 GQLDKLR

>member
-1 MTRARLLSPLLLL
+1 MTFTRLLSPLLLL
-14 CTLFITLAGTLPV
+14 CALLTTAVGSAPA
-27 HASGPDLL
+27 HASGADLL
-35 RSLGIAANAKP
+35 SSLGIEANAKP
-46 TFLTV
+46 KFLQV
-51 AEAFKLKSQQQGNQL
+51 DEAFQIESEQRGDQL
-66 LLTFHIADGYY
+66 LLTLHIADDYY
-77 LYRHSVQLKGSNLT
+77 LYRHSLRFKGNNLT
-91 ILEPTLPA
+91 FSEPTLPE
-99 GSEHQD
+99 GTEHED
-105 DFFGKTQVYYQ
+105 DFFGKTRVYYQ
-116 QVTFA
+116 QVSIA
-121 VPLQEVGPH
+121 VPLKEVGEN

-138 GCTDGLCYPPTDQLI
+138 GCTDGLCYPPTDKL
-153 EVAPLA
+153 
-159 VMVPSA
+159 
-165 DAAPSID
+165 ID
-172 VAPSVDAAPS
+172 VAPLVTATTASTVETAQSVAPVS
-182 IDATLSEQDQLAAAL
+182 QQDQLAAAL
-197 GSQGFWLSIA
+197 GNQGFWLSIV
-207 AFFVLGLGLAFTPC
+207 AFFALGLGLAFTPC

-234 GAGHRLSTGRAFLLS
+234 GAGDRLSTGRAFLLS
-249 LVYVQGMALT
+249 LVYVQGMAVT

-287 SVMFVLLALSMFGL
+287 SVMFLLLALSMFGL

-312 RLAGLSNR
+312 RLSSLSNR

-325 MVGVAIMG
+325 VVGVAIMG

-408 LAVPIMLLARL
+408 LAVPILLLSRL
-419 WSEQL
+419 WSDQIATL
-424 TTVVW
+424 AW
-429 LGWGLLLAG
+429 LGWGLLLCG
-438 YLYHQHQRLPYSL
+438 YLYHHNQHQPHSV
-451 AKSVGGIVL
+451 AKSVRGFVL
-460 LLALISM
+460 LLAMISA
-467 VLVGKAQLWPTATQ
+467 VVVGKDLLQPAPPAAITADTSQ
-481 GATATPPQA
+481 T

-499 LDDLKTQ
+499 LDDLKVQ
-506 LERARGKPVL
+506 LAAARGKPVL

-531 HKTFSDPAVRARF
+531 HKTFSDPAVRERF
-544 SEMVLLQADVTANDD
+544 GQMVLLQADVTANDD
-559 ADITLLNGLNVLGLP
+559 ADVELLNSLNVLGLP
-574 TLILYDRAGRE
+574 TLIFFDREGKE

-593 FMGPTPFL
+593 FMGPAEFL
-601 ARLNQLH
+601 GKLDQLR

>member
-1 MTRARLLSPLLLL
+1 MSRARLCYLLPALFTLLLGL
-14 CTLFITLAGTLPV
+14 LFTPV
-27 HASGPDLL
+27 QASSDLL
-35 RSLGIAANAKP
+35 ESLGIQASAKP
-46 TFLTV
+46 AFLKV
-51 AEAFKLKSQQQGNQL
+51 DEAFTLESEQQGNRL
-66 LLTFHIADGYY
+66 LLRLRIADDYY
-77 LYRHSVQLKGSNLT
+77 IYRHSLRFQGNDLT
-91 ILEPTLPA
+91 FSEPVLPEGA
-99 GSEHQD
+99 EHED
-105 DFFGKTQVYYQ
+105 DFFGKTRVYYQ
-116 QVTFA
+116 
-121 VPLQEVGPH
+121 EVEIPVILTEAGPQ
-130 ATLRVRYQ
+130 ASLKISYQ
-138 GCTDGLCYPPTDQLI
+138 GCTVGLCYPPTTKVVDVQSLMATSGDD
-153 EVAPLA
+153 EATP
-159 VMVPSA
+159 
-165 DAAPSID
+165 AAPS
-172 VAPSVDAAPS
+172 SQ
-182 IDATLSEQDQLAAAL
+182 QDKLAAAL

-207 AFFVLGLGLAFTPC
+207 AFFALGLGLAFTPC

-234 GAGHRLSTGRAFLLS
+234 GAGHRLSTRRAFLLS
-249 LVYVQGMALT
+249 FVYVQGMALT

-272 KFQAALQHPY
+272 RFQAALQHPY

-312 RLAGLSNR
+312 RLSGFSNR

-325 MVGVAIMG
+325 VAGVAIMG

-408 LAVPIMLLARL
+408 LAVPILLLSRL
-419 WSEQL
+419 WSDQA
-424 TTVVW
+424 TTLAW
-429 LGWGLLLAG
+429 LGWGLALCA
-438 YLYHQHQRLPYSL
+438 YLYHHNQHQPHSIGKSL
-451 AKSVGGIVL
+451 RGFVL
-460 LLALISM
+460 LLAMISA
-467 VLVGKAQLWPTATQ
+467 VVVGKDLLLPAPSAQT
-481 GATATPPQA
+481 GAETR

-499 LDDLKTQ
+499 QDDLKTQ
-506 LERARGKPVL
+506 LAAARGKPVL

-531 HKTFSDPAVRARF
+531 HKTFSDPDVRERF
-544 SEMVLLQADVTANDD
+544 ADMVLLQADVTANDD
-559 ADITLLNGLNVLGLP
+559 ADVELLNGLNVLGLP
-574 TLILYDRAGRE
+574 TLIFFDRAGNE

-593 FMGPTPFL
+593 FMGPAEFL
-601 ARLNQLH
+601 AQLDKLP

>member
-1 MTRARLLSPLLLL
+1 MTLRSLLSPLLLL
-14 CTLFITLAGTLPV
+14 LSLLAAP
-27 HASGPDLL
+27 AQANSQDLL
-35 RSLGIAANAKP
+35 SSLGIEASAQPK
-46 TFLTV
+46 FLKV
-51 AEAFKLKSQQQGNQL
+51 DEAFVLESEQQGNKL
-66 LLTFHIADGYY
+66 LLTLRLADGYY
-77 LYRHSVQLKGSNLT
+77 LYRHSISVKGDNLAF
-91 ILEPTLPA
+91 EPLALPA
-99 GSEHQD
+99 GTEHED
-105 DFFGKTQVYYQ
+105 DFFGKTRVFYQELQIPVTLTQVGDS
-116 QVTFA
+116 A
-121 VPLQEVGPH
+121 SLKIS
-130 ATLRVRYQ
+130 YQ
-138 GCTDGLCYPPTDQLI
+138 GCTEGLCYPPTDKRIPVQ
-153 EVAPLA
+153 PLA
-159 VMVPSA
+159 ATDDAGQAGPA
-165 DAAPSID
+165 DATEAPTGSQ
-172 VAPSVDAAPS
+172 
-182 IDATLSEQDQLAAAL
+182 QDRLAAAL

-207 AFFVLGLGLAFTPC
+207 AFFALGLGLAFTPC

-234 GAGHRLSTGRAFLLS
+234 GAGQHLSTRRAFLLS
-249 LVYVQGMALT
+249 FVYVQGMAVT

-312 RLAGLSNR
+312 RLSGLSNR

-325 MVGVAIMG
+325 VVGVAIMG

-408 LAVPIMLLARL
+408 LAVPILLLSRL
-419 WSEQL
+419 LSDQVATL
-424 TTVVW
+424 LW
-429 LGWGLLLAG
+429 LGWALLLCG
-438 YLYHQHQRLPYSL
+438 YLYHHNQHRPH
-451 AKSVGGIVL
+451 SVGKSLGGFVL
-460 LLALISM
+460 LLAMMSL
-467 VLVGKAQLWPTATQ
+467 VVVGKDLLLPEPGVKASTGTQ
-481 GATATPPQA
+481 

-499 LDDLKTQ
+499 LDDLKTR
-506 LERARGKPVL
+506 LEAARGKPVL

-531 HKTFSDPAVRARF
+531 HKTFSDPEVRARF
-544 SEMVLLQADVTANDD
+544 NDMVLLQADVTANDD
-559 ADITLLNGLNVLGLP
+559 ADVDLLNGLNVLGLP
-574 TLILYDRAGRE
+574 TLIFFDAAGNE
-585 LTGQRVTG
+585 VSGQRVTG
-593 FMGPTPFL
+593 FMGPAEFL
-601 ARLNQLH
+601 GQLDKLR